1 MKNKK
6 SRIRIIV
13 LLLFSCML
21 LSVSG
26 AVIYAYVTLDEVT
39 REELTVYLLHKR
51 AIDRRCQEV
60 FCERLQPGMDVEIVK
75 TIILEEYDVEFTL
88 TENWTGLEGDQ
99 FMLMKSE
106 RPGYS
111 NIILFGKYL
120 ALLFN
125 EGHYVLTYVFEFDSG
140 YLLCEENG
148 K

>member
-13 LLLFSCML
+13 LILFSCML
-21 LSVSG
+21 LSVSA

-39 REELTVYLLHKR
+39 KEELTEYLLHKR

-75 TIILEEYDVEFTL
+75 TIILEAYDVDFIL
-88 TENWTGLEGDQ
+88 TENWTSLEGDQ
-99 FMLMKSE
+99 FMVMESQTWVLKF
-106 RPGYS
+106 
-111 NIILFGKYL
+111 LFIWKVYL

-125 EGHYVLTYVFEFDSG
+125 EEA
-140 YLLCEENG
+140 LCVDLCI
-148 K
+148 